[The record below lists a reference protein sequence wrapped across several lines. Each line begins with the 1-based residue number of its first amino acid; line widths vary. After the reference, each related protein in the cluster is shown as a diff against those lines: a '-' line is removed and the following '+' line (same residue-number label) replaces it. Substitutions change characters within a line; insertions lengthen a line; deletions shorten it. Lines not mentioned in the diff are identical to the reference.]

1 MRDRITTAKLPRL
14 LLITSFM
21 AASAGC
27 APTTPLL
34 DKEFGNT
41 VRLLREQQTID
52 PNASANTAA
61 TALDA
66 NAANGVM
73 DRYRAS
79 YQRPAPPTNVF
90 TIGVGR

>member
-1 MRDRITTAKLPRL
+1 MFDHTLGARPCKPLFIML
-14 LLITSFM
+14 L
-21 AASAGC
+21 AAACAGC
-27 APTTPLL
+27 TSTTPLL
-34 DKEFGNT
+34 DKEFGQT

-52 PNASANTAA
+52 PNASGNADA

-66 NAANGVM
+66 NAASGVM

-79 YQRPAPPTNVF
+79 YQRPAPQTNIF